1 MGIKF
6 GSQIDELHT
15 IIKSRNLMHATS
27 SNNSHVTC
35 ATYTKACS
43 VAEKRL
49 LCFDHMVIK

>member
-1 MGIKF
+1 
-6 GSQIDELHT
+6 
-15 IIKSRNLMHATS
+15 MHATS
-27 SNNSHVTC
+27 SSNSHVTC